1 MGATLSY
8 ETRRRSSKLG
18 TRMYPYEPAY
28 AMQLNQP
35 KFSTEDEWIKYM
47 KMNVDAQ
54 TPPAYDYSLMIL
66 KPPQAFYN
74 TKPISYYHEVL
85 TILPLC
91 QRLESFPNSCNA
103 LCVKRFMERHGISD
117 VIEPM
122 QHLLHNLQGLSNNYF
137 GLP

>member
-1 MGATLSY
+1 MGDNTNKEIHPILRTDTEKLTSCSHTTSPLGNFIKD
-8 ETRRRSSKLG
+8 EWRCCMKEIIKNTRRIAHDR
-18 TRMYPYEPAY
+18 T
-28 AMQLNQP
+28 
-35 KFSTEDEWIKYM
+35 WI
-47 KMNVDAQ
+47 
-54 TPPAYDYSLMIL
+54 LL
-66 KPPQAFYN
+66 KPPQSFCN
-74 TKPISYYHEVL
+74 TKPRSYYHQVL

>member
-54 TPPAYDYSLMIL
+54 NPPAYDTNFMIL
-66 KPPQAFYN
+66 KPPQHLFEVKAESYKPKLVTMGPFYQ
-74 TKPISYYHEVL
+74 TLVRPPIDR
-85 TILPLC
+85 C
-91 QRLESFPNSCNA
+91 
-103 LCVKRFMERHGISD
+103 
-117 VIEPM
+117 
-122 QHLLHNLQGLSNNYF
+122 
-137 GLP
+137 